1 MLWTI
6 ILFMFIS
13 IGRVQELIP
22 IFNELYLGKIFGILM
37 ILVYILL
44 SGLKNRITF
53 KDSPEIVCIAGIF
66 LFAFL
71 SVPFGVWPRQSAE
84 YLLNSCLKNFLFGYI
99 IARTLVTT
107 NQINKIVFVLIVTS
121 MLLSVVALSN
131 RASISR
137 ISAGQFYD
145 PNDLAFTLICVLPFV
160 VFGFF
165 EEKGIKKFF
174 LLLSG
179 SLILTSIIFTRSRG
193 GFIGLLVVGGL
204 ILFKTFKKSK
214 LLTGLVLL
222 GSIAVFTFLTPPDYW
237 ERMETIVEPGDDY
250 NISSPSGRIEVWK
263 RGFKLI
269 TEKPFTGT
277 GIGNFSIAEGLSRE
291 DTGGQK
297 TPWVTAHNSFIQI
310 GGELGVGGLILFVL
324 FIYYLFK
331 KIRSFTSKDP
341 QIKIFK
347 DSLEV
352 SLIGYFTGGFFLS
365 QAYGMVL
372 YLIAG
377 MTIALNCIVKRSDV
391 NHV

>member
-1 MLWTI
+1 
-6 ILFMFIS
+6 MFVS
-13 IGRVQELIP
+13 IGRIQELVP
-22 IFNELYLGKIFGILM
+22 IFYELYLGKIFGILM
-37 ILVYILL
+37 ILTYLL
-44 SGLKNRITF
+44 HSGLKNRITF
-53 KDSPEIVCIAGIF
+53 KDSPEIVCIAGIL

-71 SVPFGVWPRQSAE
+71 SVPFGVWPRQSTE
-84 YLLNSCLKNFLFGYI
+84 YLLNSYIKNLIFGYI
-99 IARTLVTT
+99 IARILVTT
-107 NQINKIVFVLIVTS
+107 NQINKIVFFLIVAS

-145 PNDLAFTLICVLPFV
+145 PNDLAFMLICVLPFV

-165 EEKGIKKFF
+165 EEKGIKKLF

-179 SLILTSIIFTRSRG
+179 SLIIIAIIFTRSRG
-193 GFIGLLVVGGL
+193 GFVGLLVVGVF

-214 LLTGLVLL
+214 LLTGLVLF

-237 ERMETIVEPGDDY
+237 ERMQTIVEPGDDY
-250 NISSPSGRIEVWK
+250 NIYSPSGRIEVWK
-263 RGFKLI
+263 RGIKLI
-269 TEKPFTGT
+269 AEKPFTGT
-277 GIGNFSIAEGLSRE
+277 GIGNFSIAEGLSRV

-310 GGELGVGGLILFVL
+310 GGEIGAGGLILFIL
-324 FIYYLFK
+324 LIYYLFK
-331 KIRSFTSKDP
+331 RIRSITSKNP

-347 DSLEV
+347 DSLEL
-352 SLIGYFTGGFFLS
+352 SLIGYITGGFFLS